1 MDLLVK
7 GFLSI
12 LVPKVLLLNFIGVGV
27 GIVVGALPGLTTT
40 MAVAILVPLS
50 FGMNPVSAFAL
61 LLGIYAGAVYG
72 GSISAI
78 LIKTPGT
85 PAACATIFD
94 GYPLCQQGKAGEALA
109 WATICSAIGGCI
121 GVIFL
126 IFLSPLITKF
136 ALRFSAPEYFGLA
149 VFGLTI
155 IISIS
160 GDDLVKGLSSG
171 FLGILIS
178 TIGLDPIRGIP
189 RFTFNQIYL
198 LSGISLISALIGLF
212 AVSEVLSVTEKIFQ
226 QVYVIKEKIKITL
239 PKWSEIKHNGGL
251 IIKSGIIGT
260 FIGALPGA
268 GADIA
273 AFVAY
278 NEAKRSSKTPERFGK
293 GAIEGLIAPETANNA
308 VTGGAMIP
316 LLSLAIPGD
325 PVTAVLLGAL
335 MIHGLRPGPL
345 LLTENPEVVYSF
357 FASLFVA
364 NIFLIFLGIL
374 GARYFVRVLYLS
386 KKLLIP
392 IILVLCI
399 VGSYA
404 VSNNLFDVKLT
415 IIFGV
420 LGYIMQKLN
429 FPIAPVVLG
438 IVLGPIAEVS
448 MRQALIMS
456 KGNYAIFFIRP
467 ISIVLLI
474 LAIICLYISFKQRKS
489 KTEVI
494 SSSQDH

>member
-1 MDLLVK
+1 MNLLIK
-7 GFLSI
+7 GLLYI
-12 LVPKVLLLNFIGVGV
+12 LTPKVLFLNFIGVGA
-27 GIVVGALPGLTTT
+27 GIVVGALPGLTAT

-61 LLGIYAGAVYG
+61 LLGIYVGAVYG
-72 GSISAI
+72 GSIPAI

-94 GYPLCQQGKAGEALA
+94 GYPLCQKGKAGTTLA
-109 WATICSAIGGCI
+109 WATISSAIGGCI
-121 GVIFL
+121 GVLFL
-126 IFLSPLITKF
+126 VSLSPLITKF
-136 ALRFSAPEYFGLA
+136 ALSFSAPEYFGLA

-160 GDDLVKGLSSG
+160 GEDLIKGLVAG

-198 LSGISLISALIGLF
+198 LGGIPLISALIGLF
-212 AVSEVLSVTEKIFQ
+212 AVSEVLSNTEKIFQ
-226 QVYVIKEKIKITL
+226 KVHIIKQKIKITL

-251 IIKSGIIGT
+251 IIRSGIIGT

-278 NEAKRSSKTPERFGK
+278 NDAKRNSKTPERFGK
-293 GAIEGLIAPETANNA
+293 GAIEGVISAETANNA

-325 PVTAVLLGAL
+325 AVTAVLLGAL

-345 LLTENPEVVYSF
+345 LLTENPEIVYSF
-357 FASLFVA
+357 FASLFMA
-364 NIFLIFLGIL
+364 NVFLIFLGLL
-374 GARYFVRVLYLS
+374 GARYFVKVLYLS
-386 KKLLIP
+386 KKLLMP
-392 IILVLCI
+392 IILILCI

-415 IIFGV
+415 LIFGI
-420 LGYIMQKLN
+420 LGYAMQKLN

-456 KGNYAIFFIRP
+456 HGNYAIFFIRP
-467 ISIVLLI
+467 ISVILLI
-474 LAIICLYISFKQRKS
+474 LSVTFLYISFKQRKS
-489 KTEVI
+489 KKEVI
-494 SSSQDH
+494 SASQDH

>member
-7 GFLSI
+7 GFLNI

-50 FGMNPVSAFAL
+50 FGMNPINAFAL

-94 GYPLCQQGKAGEALA
+94 GYPLCQQGKAGEALT

-126 IFLSPLITKF
+126 IFLSPLVTKF

-160 GDDLVKGLSSG
+160 GDDLIKGLSSG

-357 FASLFVA
+357 FASLFMA

>member
-1 MDLLVK
+1 MNLVIK
-7 GFLSI
+7 GLLSI
-12 LVPKVLLLNFIGVGV
+12 LVPKILLTNFLGVGA
-27 GIVVGALPGLTTT
+27 GIIVGALPGLTAT

-50 FGMNPVSAFAL
+50 FGMSPISAFAL

-94 GYPLCQQGKAGEALA
+94 GYPLCQQGKAGNALA
-109 WATICSAIGGCI
+109 WTAICSSIGGVI

-155 IISIS
+155 IVSVS
-160 GDDLVKGLSSG
+160 GDDLVKGFLSG
-171 FLGILIS
+171 LLGLLIS
-178 TIGLDPIRGIP
+178 TIGMDPAFGIP
-189 RFTFNQIYL
+189 RFTFNQINL
-198 LSGISLISALIGLF
+198 LSGISLISVLIGLF
-212 AVSEVLSVTEKIFQ
+212 AVSEVLSVTENIFQ
-226 QVYVIKEKIKITL
+226 QTYVTKEKIKITL
-239 PKWSEIKHNGGL
+239 PKWSEIKQNGGL

-268 GADIA
+268 GADVA

-325 PVTAVLLGAL
+325 GVTAVLLGAL

-345 LLTENPEVVYSF
+345 LLTENPEIVYSF
-357 FASLFVA
+357 FASLFMA
-364 NIFLIFLGIL
+364 NVFLFFLGIL
-374 GARYFVRVLYLS
+374 GAGYFASVLYLS

-392 IILVLCI
+392 TILVLCI

-404 VSNNLFDVKLT
+404 ISNNLFDVKL
-415 IIFGV
+415 ILIFGV

-429 FPIAPVVLG
+429 FPVAPVVLG
-438 IVLGPIAEVS
+438 MVLGPIAEVS
-448 MRQALIMS
+448 MLQALQMS
-456 KGNYAIFFIRP
+456 KGNYAIFFTRP
-467 ISIVLLI
+467 ISIFLLI
-474 LAIICLYISFKQRKS
+474 LSIICLYISFKQRKS
-489 KTEVI
+489 IKKVVV
-494 SSSQDH
+494 SSNQD